1 MSTLLNTRITEL
13 LGCKYPVIQT
23 AMGWVADPKLV
34 AATGNAGGFGFLAG
48 ATIPPEQMEANI
60 LEVKSLTDANF
71 GVNFGAD
78 SGSDSG
84 AEFSASSQLRP
95 RFRC

>member
-71 GVNFGAD
+71 GVNFGT
-78 SGSDSG
+78 
-84 AEFSASSQLRP
+84 EFS
-95 RFRC
+95 RFRLRSQCRNEVVSHHF